1 MKNIGF
7 AKIIFFTIVIAVL
20 FFIKVFVANEIQNL
34 SRDKKNLADSLNAVN
49 GKIKTLTFNE
59 FQKLT
64 AKERIVAYAQDS
76 LKMVR
81 ADKPYKI
88 LNIDK
93 NYLNQIKS
101 IVNSKYE

>member
-81 ADKPYKI
+81 ADKPYKV

>member
-34 SRDKKNLADSLNAVN
+34 SRDKQNLADSLNAVN